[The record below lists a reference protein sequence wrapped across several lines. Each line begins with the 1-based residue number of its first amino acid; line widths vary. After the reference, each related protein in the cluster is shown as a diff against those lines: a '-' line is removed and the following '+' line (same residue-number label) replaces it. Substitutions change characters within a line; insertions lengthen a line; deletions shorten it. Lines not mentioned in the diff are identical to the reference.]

1 MMRKEKKRKGRETH
15 KRKHSDRYE
24 HSFYLGLLSWP
35 SFLSLTAA
43 SVYISHSSGLWTGQR
58 PNNSYTHTRT
68 YICCTV
74 YTSIDRWHFPLLFPS
89 SQRHSARPR
98 QGINIQRTN
107 SFNSILNYDFIFS
120 WDKTLRF
127 HRIKLLGT
135 YYFIL
140 SWPLA
145 SLFFNPECVMKG
157 WRQFTRSIHI
167 SSPAV
172 VAMYGRSTLLATPL

>member
-1 MMRKEKKRKGRETH
+1 MAL
-15 KRKHSDRYE
+15 
-24 HSFYLGLLSWP
+24 F
-35 SFLSLTAA
+35 SLT
-43 SVYISHSSGLWTGQR
+43 YGGLRLHITFFWTLDWTKAKQLV
-58 PNNSYTHTRT
+58 YTHTHI
-68 YICCTV
+68 YML
-74 YTSIDRWHFPLLFPS
+74 YSIYFYWPLAFRHFPLLFPP

-98 QGINIQRTN
+98 EGINIQRTI
-107 SFNSILNYDFIFS
+107 SFTSILNYYFIFS